1 MRAQDIPPHLHERY
15 GIRPPSPWRWVGW
28 AAVVVVTAPVL
39 LYAASR
45 YVVSQSATATLARWS
60 QQSPTLVAATLHID
74 ASTERQWCTIEAQDF
89 DHVDVGFALLPIAPG
104 VSRVPFTLAVLAPP
118 VAVDVRECGSDPYAL
133 AGPQFAPGVLPPP
146 QAAPALAPGVY
157 RPGEL

>member
-1 MRAQDIPPHLHERY
+1 M
-15 GIRPPSPWRWVGW
+15 
-28 AAVVVVTAPVL
+28 
-39 LYAASR
+39 
-45 YVVSQSATATLARWS
+45 
-60 QQSPTLVAATLHID
+60 
-74 ASTERQWCTIEAQDF
+74 
-89 DHVDVGFALLPIAPG
+89 
-104 VSRVPFTLAVLAPP
+104 PFTLAVLAPP